1 MKNVMACYD
10 FVNWRSTVVTLT
22 DHYPW
27 AIANSASVSS
37 NQVFS
42 STVKQRELWFTK
54 RQKF

>member
-42 STVKQRELWFTK
+42 STVKQRELW
-54 RQKF
+54 